1 MHDICMYV
9 SVHAL
14 LNSFYGN
21 GSSYISLELKSL
33 IIQLELRS
41 LIIQLELRS
50 LIIQLAHL
58 IVLAA
63 PACWMYTGRG
73 ANMSESGKRNFM
85 IESGF
90 VLETST
96 VFYSSHFAI
105 LHNVKYM

>member
-14 LNSFYGN
+14 SNSFYGN
-21 GSSYISLELKSL
+21 GSSYIS
-33 IIQLELRS
+33 
-41 LIIQLELRS
+41 LELRS

-73 ANMSESGKRNFM
+73 ANMSEIGKRNFM

-96 VFYSSHFAI
+96 VFYSIHFAI
-105 LHNVKYM
+105 LHNVRYM

>member
-1 MHDICMYV
+1 MYV

-21 GSSYISLELKSL
+21 GSSYIS
-33 IIQLELRS
+33 
-41 LIIQLELRS
+41 LELRS

-73 ANMSESGKRNFM
+73 ANMGKRNFM

-96 VFYSSHFAI
+96 VFYSNHFAI